1 MEKAHL
7 HGSMSK
13 KGCLPDNSVGE
24 GFFGRM
30 QNKMYYGFS
39 WVDISI
45 EDVALAIENCMVW
58 YREKWIKCSCGGMS
72 PLKYLQNLG
81 LWA

>member
-7 HGSMSK
+7 HRSMSK
-13 KGCLPDNSVGE
+13 KGCLPDNSVRE

-30 QNKMYYGFS
+30 KNKMYYGFS
-39 WVDISI
+39 RVDISI

-58 YREKWIKCSCGGMS
+58 YREKRIKCSYGGMS
-72 PLKYLQNLG
+72 PLEYLQNLG